1 MWLTLLE
8 RNEWESRILALI
20 LKDINAGY
28 NGKIQLRDVSLDID
42 DRDFVG
48 IVGPNG
54 GGKTTLLRVI
64 LGLLKPYSGTVRYLR
79 GGSPVD
85 SLSVGYLP
93 QTRDID
99 TDFPISVAEVVASG
113 MNSPHRLF
121 GGYTREQRERARET
135 MDAIGIT
142 DMARRP
148 IKALSGGE
156 LQRVLFARALVSRP
170 EVLVLDEPDN
180 FVDDNFETFMYDT
193 IRRVNREAAVV
204 MVSHDRQFVETYAK
218 KIIEVNERVKILR

>member
-1 MWLTLLE
+1 M
-8 RNEWESRILALI
+8 ALR
-20 LKDINAGY
+20 LRDINAGY
-28 NGKIQLRDVSLDID
+28 NGRIQLRDVSIDID

-48 IVGPNG
+48 IVGPNC

-64 LGLLKPYSGTVRYLR
+64 LGLLPPYSGTIEYLR
-79 GGSPVD
+79 NGERAD

-99 TDFPISVAEVVASG
+99 TDFPISVGDIVASG
-113 MNSPHRLF
+113 MNSPRRLF
-121 GGYTREQRERARET
+121 GGYSKEQRRMAEET
-135 MDAIGIT
+135 MRTIGID
-142 DMARRP
+142 DMKHRP
-148 IKALSGGE
+148 VKALSGGE

-180 FVDDNFETFMYDT
+180 FVDDDFETFMYDT
-193 IRRVNREAAVV
+193 IRSVNKDAAVI
-204 MVSHDRQFVETYAK
+204 MVSHDTDFVTTNAK

>member
-1 MWLTLLE
+1 M
-8 RNEWESRILALI
+8 
-20 LKDINAGY
+20 
-28 NGKIQLRDVSLDID
+28 
-42 DRDFVG
+42 G

-64 LGLLKPYSGTVRYLR
+64 LGLLPPYSGTIEYLR
-79 GGSPVD
+79 NGERAD

-99 TDFPISVAEVVASG
+99 TDFPISVGDIVASG
-113 MNSPHRLF
+113 MNSPRRLF
-121 GGYTREQRERARET
+121 GGYSKEQRRMAEET
-135 MDAIGIT
+135 MRTIGID
-142 DMARRP
+142 DMKHRP
-148 IKALSGGE
+148 VKALSGGE

-180 FVDDNFETFMYDT
+180 FVDDDFETFMYDT
-193 IRRVNREAAVV
+193 IRSVNKDAAVI
-204 MVSHDRQFVETYAK
+204 MVSHDTDFVTTNAK

>member
-1 MWLTLLE
+1 M
-8 RNEWESRILALI
+8 ALR
-20 LKDINAGY
+20 LRDINAGY
-28 NGKIQLRDVSLDID
+28 NGRIQLRDVSIDID

-64 LGLLKPYSGTVRYLR
+64 LGLLPPYSGTIEYLR
-79 GGSPVD
+79 NGERAD

-99 TDFPISVAEVVASG
+99 TDFPISVGDIVASG
-113 MNSPHRLF
+113 MNSPRRLF
-121 GGYTREQRERARET
+121 GGYSKEQRRMAEET
-135 MDAIGIT
+135 MRTIGID
-142 DMARRP
+142 DMKHRP
-148 IKALSGGE
+148 VKALSGGE

-180 FVDDNFETFMYDT
+180 FVDDDFETFMYDT
-193 IRRVNREAAVV
+193 IRSVNKDAAVI
-204 MVSHDRQFVETYAK
+204 MVSHDTDFVTTNAK
-218 KIIEVNERVKILR
+218 KIIEVNGRVKILR

>member
-1 MWLTLLE
+1 M
-8 RNEWESRILALI
+8 AVI

-28 NGKIQLRDVSLDID
+28 NGRIQLRDACIDIG

-64 LGLLKPYSGTVRYLR
+64 LGLLTPYSGTIEYLR
-79 GGSPVD
+79 NGERVD

-93 QTRDID
+93 QTTDID
-99 TDFPISVAEVVASG
+99 TDFPISVGDIVASG
-113 MNSPHRLF
+113 MNSPRRLF
-121 GGYTREQRERARET
+121 GGYTREQRRMAEET
-135 MDAIGIT
+135 MRTIGIA
-142 DMARRP
+142 DMQHRP
-148 IKALSGGE
+148 VKALSGGE

-170 EVLVLDEPDN
+170 EVVILDEPDN
-180 FVDDNFETFMYDT
+180 FVDDDFETFMYET
-193 IRRVNREAAVV
+193 IRCVNKNAAVI
-204 MVSHDRQFVETYAK
+204 MVSHDRDFVAANAK

>member
-1 MWLTLLE
+1 M
-8 RNEWESRILALI
+8 
-20 LKDINAGY
+20 
-28 NGKIQLRDVSLDID
+28 RDASLSID
-42 DRDFVG
+42 DKDFVG

-79 GGSPVD
+79 GGKPVD

-99 TDFPISVAEVVASG
+99 TDFPISVGEVVASG
-113 MNSPHRLF
+113 MNSPRRLF
-121 GGYTREQRERARET
+121 GGYTREQRERAAEVI
-135 MDAIGIT
+135 DAIGIT

-180 FVDDNFETFMYDT
+180 FVDDNFETFMYET
-193 IRRVNREAAVV
+193 IRRVNNEAAVV

-218 KIIEVNERVKILR
+218 KIIEVNERVKFLR

>member
-1 MWLTLLE
+1 M
-8 RNEWESRILALI
+8 ALR
-20 LKDINAGY
+20 LRDINAGY
-28 NGKIQLRDVSLDID
+28 NSRIQLRDVSIDID

-64 LGLLKPYSGTVRYLR
+64 LGLLPPYSGTIEYLR
-79 GGSPVD
+79 NGERAD

-99 TDFPISVAEVVASG
+99 TDFPISVGDIVASG
-113 MNSPHRLF
+113 MNSPRRLF
-121 GGYTREQRERARET
+121 GGYSKEQRRMAEET
-135 MDAIGIT
+135 MRTIGID
-142 DMARRP
+142 DMKHRP
-148 IKALSGGE
+148 VKALSGGE

-180 FVDDNFETFMYDT
+180 FVDDDFETFMYDT
-193 IRRVNREAAVV
+193 IRSVNKDAAVI
-204 MVSHDRQFVETYAK
+204 MVSHDTDFVTTNAK

>member
-1 MWLTLLE
+1 M
-8 RNEWESRILALI
+8 ALR
-20 LKDINAGY
+20 LRDINAGY
-28 NGKIQLRDVSLDID
+28 NGRIQLRDVSIDID

-64 LGLLKPYSGTVRYLR
+64 LGLLPPYSGTIEYLR
-79 GGSPVD
+79 NGERAD

-99 TDFPISVAEVVASG
+99 TDFPISVGDIVASG
-113 MNSPHRLF
+113 MNSPRRLF
-121 GGYTREQRERARET
+121 GGYSKEQRRMAEET
-135 MDAIGIT
+135 MRTIGID
-142 DMARRP
+142 DMKHRP
-148 IKALSGGE
+148 VKALSGGE

-180 FVDDNFETFMYDT
+180 FVDDDFETFMYDT
-193 IRRVNREAAVV
+193 IRSVNKDAAVI
-204 MVSHDRQFVETYAK
+204 MVSHDTDFVTANAK

>member
-1 MWLTLLE
+1 M
-8 RNEWESRILALI
+8 ALR
-20 LKDINAGY
+20 LRDINAGY
-28 NGKIQLRDVSLDID
+28 NGRIQLRDVSIDID

-64 LGLLKPYSGTVRYLR
+64 LGLLPPYSGTIEYLR
-79 GGSPVD
+79 NGERAD

-99 TDFPISVAEVVASG
+99 TDFPISVGDIVASG
-113 MNSPHRLF
+113 MHSPRRLL
-121 GGYTREQRERARET
+121 GGYSKEQRRMAEET
-135 MDAIGIT
+135 MRTIGID
-142 DMARRP
+142 DMKHRP
-148 IKALSGGE
+148 VKALSGGE

-180 FVDDNFETFMYDT
+180 FVDDDFETFMYDT
-193 IRRVNREAAVV
+193 IRSVNKDAAVI
-204 MVSHDRQFVETYAK
+204 MVSHDTDFVTTNAK

>member
-1 MWLTLLE
+1 M
-8 RNEWESRILALI
+8 ALI

-28 NGKIQLRDVSLDID
+28 NGKIQLRDVSLSIG

-64 LGLLKPYSGTVRYLR
+64 LGLLKPYSGTIEYLR
-79 GGSPVD
+79 CGKAVS

-99 TDFPISVAEVVASG
+99 TDFPISVGEVVASG
-113 MNSPHRLF
+113 INSPRRLF
-121 GGYTREQRERARET
+121 GGYTQVQRERAEET
-135 MDAIGIT
+135 MDAIGIS
-142 DMARRP
+142 DMAHRP

-193 IRRVNREAAVV
+193 IRRVNNEAAVV
-204 MVSHDRQFVETYAK
+204 MVSHDRQFVETNAK

>member
-1 MWLTLLE
+1 M
-8 RNEWESRILALI
+8 ALR
-20 LKDINAGY
+20 LRDINAGY
-28 NGKIQLRDVSLDID
+28 NGRIQLRDVSIDID

-64 LGLLKPYSGTVRYLR
+64 LGLLPPYSGTIEYLR
-79 GGSPVD
+79 NGERAD

-99 TDFPISVAEVVASG
+99 TDFPISVGDIVASG
-113 MNSPHRLF
+113 MNSPRRLF
-121 GGYTREQRERARET
+121 GGYSKEQRRMAEET
-135 MDAIGIT
+135 MRTIGID
-142 DMARRP
+142 DMKHRP
-148 IKALSGGE
+148 VKALSGGE

-180 FVDDNFETFMYDT
+180 FVDDDFETFMYET
-193 IRRVNREAAVV
+193 IRCVNKNAAVI
-204 MVSHDRQFVETYAK
+204 MVSHDRDFVAANAK

>member
-1 MWLTLLE
+1 M
-8 RNEWESRILALI
+8 ALR
-20 LKDINAGY
+20 LRDINAGY
-28 NGKIQLRDVSLDID
+28 NGRIQLRDVSIDIE

-64 LGLLKPYSGTVRYLR
+64 LGLLPPYSGTIEYLR
-79 GGSPVD
+79 NGERAD

-99 TDFPISVAEVVASG
+99 TDFPISVGDIVASG
-113 MNSPHRLF
+113 MNSPRRLF
-121 GGYTREQRERARET
+121 GGYSKEQRRMAEET
-135 MDAIGIT
+135 MRTIGID
-142 DMARRP
+142 DMKHRP
-148 IKALSGGE
+148 VKALSGGE

-180 FVDDNFETFMYDT
+180 FVDDDFETFMYDT
-193 IRRVNREAAVV
+193 IRSVNKDAAVI
-204 MVSHDRQFVETYAK
+204 MVSHDTDFVTTNAK

>member
-1 MWLTLLE
+1 M
-8 RNEWESRILALI
+8 ALR
-20 LKDINAGY
+20 LRDINAGY
-28 NGKIQLRDVSLDID
+28 NGRIQLRDVSIDIE

-64 LGLLKPYSGTVRYLR
+64 LGLLPPYSGTIEYLR
-79 GGSPVD
+79 NGERAD

-99 TDFPISVAEVVASG
+99 TDFPISVGDIVASG
-113 MNSPHRLF
+113 MNSPRRLF
-121 GGYTREQRERARET
+121 GGYSKEQRRMAEET
-135 MDAIGIT
+135 MRTIGIA
-142 DMARRP
+142 DMKHRP
-148 IKALSGGE
+148 VKALSGGE

-180 FVDDNFETFMYDT
+180 FVDDDFETFMYDT
-193 IRRVNREAAVV
+193 IRSVNKDAAVI
-204 MVSHDRQFVETYAK
+204 MVSHDTNFVTTNAK

>member
-1 MWLTLLE
+1 M
-8 RNEWESRILALI
+8 ALR
-20 LKDINAGY
+20 LRDINAGY
-28 NGKIQLRDVSLDID
+28 NGRIQLRDVSIDIE

-64 LGLLKPYSGTVRYLR
+64 LGHHPPYSGTIEYHRNGER
-79 GGSPVD
+79 AD

-99 TDFPISVAEVVASG
+99 TDFPISVGDIVASG
-113 MNSPHRLF
+113 MNSPRRLF
-121 GGYTREQRERARET
+121 GGYSKEQRRMAEET
-135 MDAIGIT
+135 MRTIGID
-142 DMARRP
+142 DMKHRP
-148 IKALSGGE
+148 VKALSGGE

-180 FVDDNFETFMYDT
+180 FVDDDFETFMYDT
-193 IRRVNREAAVV
+193 IRSVNKDAAVI
-204 MVSHDRQFVETYAK
+204 MVSHDTDFVTTNAK

>member
-1 MWLTLLE
+1 M
-8 RNEWESRILALI
+8 ALR
-20 LKDINAGY
+20 LRDINAGY
-28 NGKIQLRDVSLDID
+28 NGRIQLRDVSIDID

-64 LGLLKPYSGTVRYLR
+64 LGLLPPYSGTIEYLR
-79 GGSPVD
+79 NGERAD

-99 TDFPISVAEVVASG
+99 TDFPISVGDIVASG
-113 MNSPHRLF
+113 MNSPRRLF
-121 GGYTREQRERARET
+121 GGYSKEQRRMAEET
-135 MDAIGIT
+135 MRTIGID
-142 DMARRP
+142 DMKHRP
-148 IKALSGGE
+148 VKALSGGE

-180 FVDDNFETFMYDT
+180 FVDDDFETFMYDT
-193 IRRVNREAAVV
+193 IRCVNKDAAVI
-204 MVSHDRQFVETYAK
+204 MVSHDRDFVAANAK

>member
-1 MWLTLLE
+1 M
-8 RNEWESRILALI
+8 ALR
-20 LKDINAGY
+20 LRDINAGY
-28 NGKIQLRDVSLDID
+28 NGRIQLRDVSIDID

-64 LGLLKPYSGTVRYLR
+64 LGLLPPYSGTIEYLR
-79 GGSPVD
+79 NGERAD

-99 TDFPISVAEVVASG
+99 TDFPISVGDIVASG
-113 MNSPHRLF
+113 MNSPRRLF
-121 GGYTREQRERARET
+121 GGYSKEQRRMAEET
-135 MDAIGIT
+135 MRTIGID
-142 DMARRP
+142 DMRHRP
-148 IKALSGGE
+148 VKALSGGE

-180 FVDDNFETFMYDT
+180 FVDDDFETFMYDT
-193 IRRVNREAAVV
+193 IRSVNKDAAVI
-204 MVSHDRQFVETYAK
+204 MVSHDTDFVTTNAK

>member
-1 MWLTLLE
+1 M
-8 RNEWESRILALI
+8 ALR
-20 LKDINAGY
+20 LRDINAGY
-28 NGKIQLRDVSLDID
+28 NGRIQLRDACIDIG

-64 LGLLKPYSGTVRYLR
+64 LGLLPPYSGTIEYLR
-79 GGSPVD
+79 NGERAD

-99 TDFPISVAEVVASG
+99 TDFPISVGDIVASG
-113 MNSPHRLF
+113 MNSPRRLF
-121 GGYTREQRERARET
+121 GGYTREQRRMAEET
-135 MDAIGIT
+135 MRTIGIA
-142 DMARRP
+142 DMQHRP
-148 IKALSGGE
+148 VKALSGGE

-170 EVLVLDEPDN
+170 EVVILDEPDN
-180 FVDDNFETFMYDT
+180 FVDDDFETFMYET
-193 IRRVNREAAVV
+193 IRCVNKNAAVI
-204 MVSHDRQFVETYAK
+204 MVSHDRDFVAANAK

>member
-1 MWLTLLE
+1 M
-8 RNEWESRILALI
+8 AVI

-28 NGKIQLRDVSLDID
+28 NGRIQLRDANIDID

-64 LGLLKPYSGTVRYLR
+64 LGLLKPYSGSIEYLR
-79 GGSPVD
+79 NGERVD

-99 TDFPISVAEVVASG
+99 TDFPISVGDIVTSG
-113 MNSPHRLF
+113 LNSPRHLF
-121 GGYTREQRERARET
+121 SGYTREQRRTAEET
-135 MDAIGIT
+135 MRTIGIA

-148 IKALSGGE
+148 VKALSGGE

-170 EVLVLDEPDN
+170 DLLILDEPDN
-180 FVDDNFETFMYDT
+180 FVDDNFESFMYDT
-193 IRRVNREAAVV
+193 IRNVNNEAAIV
-204 MVSHDRQFVETYAK
+204 MVSHDRQFVESYAK
-218 KIIEVNERVKILR
+218 KIIEVNERIKILR

>member
-1 MWLTLLE
+1 M
-8 RNEWESRILALI
+8 ALR
-20 LKDINAGY
+20 LRDINAGY
-28 NGKIQLRDVSLDID
+28 NGRIQLRDVCIDID

-64 LGLLKPYSGTVRYLR
+64 LGLLPPYSGTIEYLR
-79 GGSPVD
+79 NGERAD

-99 TDFPISVAEVVASG
+99 TDFPISVGDIVASG
-113 MNSPHRLF
+113 MNSPRRLF
-121 GGYTREQRERARET
+121 GGYSKEQRRMAEET
-135 MDAIGIT
+135 MRTIGID
-142 DMARRP
+142 DMKHRP
-148 IKALSGGE
+148 VKALSGGE

-180 FVDDNFETFMYDT
+180 FVDDDFETFMYDT
-193 IRRVNREAAVV
+193 IRCVNKDAAVI
-204 MVSHDRQFVETYAK
+204 MVSHDTDFVTTNAK

>member
-1 MWLTLLE
+1 MPTHWAKERTE
-8 RNEWESRILALI
+8 RNRIVALI
-20 LKDINAGY
+20 LEDINAGY
-28 NGKIQLRDVSLDID
+28 NGKIQLRDASLSID

-79 GGSPVD
+79 GGKPVD

-99 TDFPISVAEVVASG
+99 TDFPISVGEVVASG
-113 MNSPHRLF
+113 MNSPRRLF
-121 GGYTREQRERARET
+121 GGYTREQRERAAEVI
-135 MDAIGIT
+135 DAIGIT
-142 DMARRP
+142 DMAHRP

-180 FVDDNFETFMYDT
+180 FVDDNFETFMYET
-193 IRRVNREAAVV
+193 IRRVNNEAAVV

-218 KIIEVNERVKILR
+218 KIIEVNERVKFLR

>member
-1 MWLTLLE
+1 M
-8 RNEWESRILALI
+8 ALR
-20 LKDINAGY
+20 LRDINAGY
-28 NGKIQLRDVSLDID
+28 NGRIQLRDVSIDID

-64 LGLLKPYSGTVRYLR
+64 LGLLPPYSGTIEYLR
-79 GGSPVD
+79 NGERAD

-99 TDFPISVAEVVASG
+99 TDFPISVGDIVASG
-113 MNSPHRLF
+113 MNSPRRLF
-121 GGYTREQRERARET
+121 GGYSKEQRRMAEET
-135 MDAIGIT
+135 MRTIGID
-142 DMARRP
+142 DMKHRP
-148 IKALSGGE
+148 VKALSGGE

-180 FVDDNFETFMYDT
+180 FVDDDFETFMYDT
-193 IRRVNREAAVV
+193 IRSVNKDAAVI
-204 MVSHDRQFVETYAK
+204 MVSHDTDFVTTNTK

>member
-1 MWLTLLE
+1 M
-8 RNEWESRILALI
+8 ALR
-20 LKDINAGY
+20 LRDINAGY
-28 NGKIQLRDVSLDID
+28 NGRIQLRDVSIDID

-64 LGLLKPYSGTVRYLR
+64 LGLLPPYSGTIEYLR
-79 GGSPVD
+79 NGERAD

-99 TDFPISVAEVVASG
+99 TAFPIAVGDIVASG
-113 MNSPHRLF
+113 MNSPRRLF
-121 GGYTREQRERARET
+121 GGYSKEQRRMAEET
-135 MDAIGIT
+135 MRTIGID
-142 DMARRP
+142 DMKHRP
-148 IKALSGGE
+148 VKALSGGE

-180 FVDDNFETFMYDT
+180 FVDDDFETFMYDT
-193 IRRVNREAAVV
+193 IRSVNKDAAVI
-204 MVSHDRQFVETYAK
+204 MVSHDTDFVTTNAK

>member
-1 MWLTLLE
+1 M
-8 RNEWESRILALI
+8 ALR
-20 LKDINAGY
+20 LRDINAGY
-28 NGKIQLRDVSLDID
+28 NGRIHLRDVSIDID

-64 LGLLKPYSGTVRYLR
+64 LGLLPPYSGTIEYLR
-79 GGSPVD
+79 NGERAD

-99 TDFPISVAEVVASG
+99 TDFPISVGDIVASG
-113 MNSPHRLF
+113 MNSPRRLF
-121 GGYTREQRERARET
+121 GGYSKEQRRMAEET
-135 MDAIGIT
+135 MRTIGID
-142 DMARRP
+142 DMKHRP
-148 IKALSGGE
+148 VKALSGGE

-180 FVDDNFETFMYDT
+180 FVDDDFETFMYDT
-193 IRRVNREAAVV
+193 IRCVNKDAAVI
-204 MVSHDRQFVETYAK
+204 MVSHDRDFVNENKK

>member
-1 MWLTLLE
+1 M
-8 RNEWESRILALI
+8 ALR
-20 LKDINAGY
+20 LRDINAGY
-28 NGKIQLRDVSLDID
+28 NGRIQLRDVSIDIE

-64 LGLLKPYSGTVRYLR
+64 LGLLPPYSGTIEYLR
-79 GGSPVD
+79 NGERAD

-99 TDFPISVAEVVASG
+99 TDFPISVGDIVASG
-113 MNSPHRLF
+113 MNSPRRLF
-121 GGYTREQRERARET
+121 GGYSKEQRRMAEET
-135 MDAIGIT
+135 MRTIGID
-142 DMARRP
+142 DMKHRP
-148 IKALSGGE
+148 VKALSGGE

-180 FVDDNFETFMYDT
+180 FVDEHFETFMYDT
-193 IRRVNREAAVV
+193 IRSVNKDAAVI
-204 MVSHDRQFVETYAK
+204 MVSHDTDFVTTNAK

>member
-1 MWLTLLE
+1 M
-8 RNEWESRILALI
+8 ALR
-20 LKDINAGY
+20 LRDINAGY
-28 NGKIQLRDVSLDID
+28 NGRIQLRDVSIDID

-64 LGLLKPYSGTVRYLR
+64 LGLLPPYSGTIEYLR
-79 GGSPVD
+79 NGERAD

-99 TDFPISVAEVVASG
+99 TDFPISVGDIVASG
-113 MNSPHRLF
+113 MNSPRRLF
-121 GGYTREQRERARET
+121 GGYSKEQRRMAEET
-135 MDAIGIT
+135 MRTIGID
-142 DMARRP
+142 DMKHRP
-148 IKALSGGE
+148 VKALSGGE

-180 FVDDNFETFMYDT
+180 FVDDDFETFMYDT
-193 IRRVNREAAVV
+193 IRSVNKDAAVI
-204 MVSHDRQFVETYAK
+204 MVSHDTDFVTTNAK
-218 KIIEVNERVKILR
+218 NIIEVNERVKILR

>member
-1 MWLTLLE
+1 MPTHWAKERTE
-8 RNEWESRILALI
+8 RNRIVALI
-20 LKDINAGY
+20 LEDINAGY
-28 NGKIQLRDVSLDID
+28 NGKIQLRDASLSID
-42 DRDFVG
+42 DKDFVG

-79 GGSPVD
+79 GGKPVD

-99 TDFPISVAEVVASG
+99 TDFPISVGEVVASG
-113 MNSPHRLF
+113 MNSPRRLF
-121 GGYTREQRERARET
+121 GGYTREQRERAAEVI
-135 MDAIGIT
+135 DAIGIT

-156 LQRVLFARALVSRP
+156 LQRVLFARTLVSRP

-180 FVDDNFETFMYDT
+180 FVDDNFETFMYET
-193 IRRVNREAAVV
+193 IRRVNNEAAVV

-218 KIIEVNERVKILR
+218 KIIEVNERVKFLR

>member
-1 MWLTLLE
+1 M
-8 RNEWESRILALI
+8 ALR
-20 LKDINAGY
+20 LRDINAGY
-28 NGKIQLRDVSLDID
+28 NGRIQLRDVSIDID

-64 LGLLKPYSGTVRYLR
+64 LGLLPPYSGTIEYLR
-79 GGSPVD
+79 NGERAD

-99 TDFPISVAEVVASG
+99 TDFPISVGDIVASG
-113 MNSPHRLF
+113 MNSPRRLF
-121 GGYTREQRERARET
+121 GGYTREQRRMAEET
-135 MDAIGIT
+135 MRTIGIA
-142 DMARRP
+142 DMQHRP
-148 IKALSGGE
+148 VKALSGGE

-170 EVLVLDEPDN
+170 EVVILDEPDN
-180 FVDDNFETFMYDT
+180 FVDDDFETFMYET
-193 IRRVNREAAVV
+193 IRCVNKNAAVI
-204 MVSHDRQFVETYAK
+204 MVSHDRDFVAANAQ